1 MKLRIAFVFA
11 VWGLVGLLLTSCEG
25 IFSSL
30 YDEVEEQ
37 PANGGEETIITG
49 DDMTSV
55 EGQIYV
61 DASDW
66 NTWTYINLEA
76 LANAS
81 LNGETDAANA
91 VCVMDI
97 PTQAIDADTETG
109 IYTYW
114 FDVFGQGLT
123 NNERRSFYATVSQPE
138 PQAWTIALHRE
149 TARTNGCAALETNY
163 TSFDQLPASG
173 EAFKDETFEADSW
186 SERDVWVVQ
195 SQMLQ
200 GVIGCQGID
209 INKVLSGWYTCDIP
223 PMPPA
228 YIMNNHVFV
237 LRLSDGTYAALQLL
251 NHLSPTG
258 TKCCFTIRYKYPY

>member
-1 MKLRIAFVFA
+1 MGLGWFTAHILRRHF
-11 VWGLVGLLLTSCEG
+11 LL
-25 IFSSL
+25 SL
-30 YDEVEEQ
+30 RRGDEQ
-37 PANGGEETIITG
+37 SANGGEKTIITG

-81 LNGETDAANA
+81 LNGKTDVANA

-123 NNERRSFYATVSQPE
+123 NNERRLFCSDKGIV
-138 PQAWTIALHRE
+138 
-149 TARTNGCAALETNY
+149 
-163 TSFDQLPASG
+163 TSFAQKGKNREASTSVSMVKKG
-173 EAFKDETFEADSW
+173 LARVRATAMEGSF
-186 SERDVWVVQ
+186 
-195 SQMLQ
+195 
-200 GVIGCQGID
+200 
-209 INKVLSGWYTCDIP
+209 
-223 PMPPA
+223 
-228 YIMNNHVFV
+228 
-237 LRLSDGTYAALQLL
+237 GTQ
-251 NHLSPTG
+251 
-258 TKCCFTIRYKYPY
+258 K